1 MKLFS
6 AQLHKEKK
14 GARGFTLVEILIVVG
29 IIVILLAIS
38 VAGLLKLRKN
48 VRQRELDSK
57 AEIIYMAAQHRLTA
71 LKTGGFQELYTP
83 EGNSDVVKRTGRP
96 FDAAEDNDQADKVYY
111 VKSSLGEGHI
121 AENSGAASILPVS
134 SVDRQLWENHWVI
147 EFCPETG
154 AVYAVFYSEE
164 PIREEGEALELR
176 LDGLRVKQLRLEDG
190 ARIGY
195 YGGDLTSISLSDALV
210 PSVVVENAE
219 KLKVTFSSRVP
230 KPMKLKFTI
239 YIYDENN

>member
-121 AENSGAASILPVS
+121 A
-134 SVDRQLWENHWVI
+134 
-147 EFCPETG
+147 
-154 AVYAVFYSEE
+154 
-164 PIREEGEALELR
+164 
-176 LDGLRVKQLRLEDG
+176 
-190 ARIGY
+190 
-195 YGGDLTSISLSDALV
+195 
-210 PSVVVENAE
+210 
-219 KLKVTFSSRVP
+219 
-230 KPMKLKFTI
+230 
-239 YIYDENN
+239 